1 MISNFNTND
10 ASSLYKIDVSSL
22 LSPEYVPL
30 FDDIARMV
38 LIQITIQLM
47 FYMSNPESAFV
58 TDDFILLMLYIVL
71 GVCLYWLVFK
81 NLIKFV

>member
-10 ASSLYKIDVSSL
+10 VSSLYKIDVSSL